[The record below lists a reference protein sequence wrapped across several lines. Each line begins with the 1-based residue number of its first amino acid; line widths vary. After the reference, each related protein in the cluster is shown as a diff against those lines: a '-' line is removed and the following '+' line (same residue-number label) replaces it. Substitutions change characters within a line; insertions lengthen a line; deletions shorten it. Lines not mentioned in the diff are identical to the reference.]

1 MCQTL
6 TIIILLLIV
15 IVIVIVTIIVIVVI
29 IIISLHV
36 KACFLNRHLSLTSTP
51 IDYLKG
57 RKFLEFRQVD
67 CLKGP
72 YICTNIE

>member
-1 MCQTL
+1 M
-6 TIIILLLIV
+6 IV
-15 IVIVIVTIIVIVVI
+15 IIVI
-29 IIISLHV
+29 IIIIIFIIIIIIIIILHV
-36 KACFLNRHLSLTSTP
+36 KAWFLNRRLALTSTP

-57 RKFLEFRQVD
+57 RNFLEFRQVD

>member
-1 MCQTL
+1 MYQTL

-15 IVIVIVTIIVIVVI
+15 IVIVVI
-29 IIISLHV
+29 IIILHV
-36 KACFLNRHLSLTSTP
+36 KAWFLNRRLSLTRTP

-57 RKFLEFRQVD
+57 RNFLEFGQVD

-72 YICTNIE
+72 

>member
-1 MCQTL
+1 MSRLNMYQAL

-15 IVIVIVTIIVIVVI
+15 IVIIIVIVVI
-29 IIISLHV
+29 IIIILHV

-57 RKFLEFRQVD
+57 RKCLEFRQVD

-72 YICTNIE
+72 